1 MRIQLLTFLLIHSGS
16 ILALSSTDSTR
27 RLNIE
32 SLNSSLAVA
41 PLVKYR
47 YPSLEIN
54 GPDPD
59 HRRLVYRPNNSY
71 NAGARLFAFG
81 LTVEASAAIKSGSR
95 SVERYGKTEASEFTI
110 NSMGKRWFGDIHWVN
125 YKGLFLRKSWENY
138 SNILALPVRPDLTLF
153 SRTGSVTF
161 LFNPNRF
168 SMRSPYIFSERQLY
182 SAGSPLLRIAFNR
195 FSFSGN
201 GNMLNQEDLLYFEEL
216 NKVNKTS
223 FFMIG
228 LAPGYSY
235 NYIWRDF
242 FVNGTLTA
250 GPAQYWIRYQQIGGG
265 TKYDIQINFVTSIG
279 LAAGYNG
286 KKFFG
291 GLSYRSQG
299 FRLKLSE
306 ISMIGDQNV
315 LILMGGMRFLKNR

>member
-1 MRIQLLTFLLIHSGS
+1 LLILFFLLIS
-16 ILALSSTDSTR
+16 AVQAFSTSDSTR

-32 SLNSSLAVA
+32 AFNSSLAIA
-41 PLVKYR
+41 PLLKYR

-54 GPDPD
+54 GPDPE
-59 HRRLVYRPNNSY
+59 HRRIVYRPNNSY

-81 LTVEASAAIKSGSR
+81 FTIEASAAISPGSR
-95 SVERYGKTEASEFTI
+95 SIGRYGETDASELTI
-110 NSMGKRWFGDIHWVN
+110 NTMGKRWFGDLHWVN
-125 YKGLFLRKSWENY
+125 YKGLFLRKSWESY
-138 SNILALPVRPDLTLF
+138 SAAPALPLRPDLSLL

-168 SMRSPYIFSERQLY
+168 SMRSPYLFSERQLY
-182 SAGSPLLRIAFNR
+182 SAGSPLLRVAFNR
-195 FSFSGN
+195 FSFSGS
-201 GNMLNQEDLLYFEEL
+201 GTMLNPEDLPYFEEL
-216 NKVNKTS
+216 DKVAGTS

-250 GPAQYWIRYQQIGGG
+250 GPAQYWIRNQQISGG
-265 TKYDIQINFVTSIG
+265 TTYDIQINFVTSIG

-286 KKFFG
+286 RKFFG

-306 ISMIGDQNV
+306 TTMNGDQNV
-315 LILMGGMRFLKNR
+315 LVLMGGIRFLRTQ